1 MGQYSGVTG
10 QAQGSCEHVTSLD
23 SVYLRPFRPKCHNTE
38 MRRYCEQCGLIEEG
52 GGRPAEHFVNLLF
65 ALNRHISARKHLG
78 IRPLTEVE
86 RRVII
91 QAMHASPLFTDPY
104 GSTYT
109 QQVSVFRSILS
120 KHRVIPEGVWD
131 DLRP

>member
-1 MGQYSGVTG
+1 MVQDSGVEG
-10 QAQGSCEHVTSLD
+10 RQDAPCAHVTSLD

-38 MRRYCEQCGLIEEG
+38 MRHFCEACGLIEEG

-65 ALNRHISARKHLG
+65 ALNRHLAHRKHLG
-78 IRPLTEVE
+78 IRPLADVE

-91 QAMHASPLFTDPY
+91 QALHASPLFTDPY
-104 GSTYT
+104 GSTYA
-109 QQVSVFRSILS
+109 QQVISFRSILS
-120 KHRVIPEGVWD
+120 KHRAIPEGVWD

>member
-1 MGQYSGVTG
+1 MGQCSGAEG
-10 QAQGSCEHVTSLD
+10 RQDARCAHVTSLD
-23 SVYLRPFRPKCHNTE
+23 SVYLRPIRPKTQNTE
-38 MRRYCEQCGLIEEG
+38 ARRYCEQCGLVEEG

-78 IRPLTEVE
+78 IRPLAEVE

-91 QAMHASPLFTDPY
+91 QALRTQPVFTDPY

-109 QQVSVFRSILS
+109 HQVACFRSLLS
-120 KHRVIPEGVWD
+120 THRNIPEGVWD